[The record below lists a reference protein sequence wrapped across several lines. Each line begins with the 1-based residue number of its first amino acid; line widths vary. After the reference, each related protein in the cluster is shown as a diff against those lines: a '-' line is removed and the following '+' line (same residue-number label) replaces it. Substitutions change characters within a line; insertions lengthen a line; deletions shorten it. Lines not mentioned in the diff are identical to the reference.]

1 MNEQDI
7 VRVQDVMTPDVK
19 TIDRMQT
26 VAEAIE
32 MMRHSGVSSLI
43 VERRNENDEYGL
55 IVVSDIATKVIG
67 PDKSPDRVN
76 VYDVMT
82 KPVITVHED
91 MDIRYAVRLLG
102 HFKISRALVIDQM
115 RAPLG
120 IVTLRDMVLRHGQ
133 SS

>member
-1 MNEQDI
+1 
-7 VRVQDVMTPDVK
+7 MTPDVK
-19 TIDRMQT
+19 TIDRIQT

-43 VERRNENDEYGL
+43 VERRSENDEFGL

-82 KPVITVHED
+82 KPVITVHGD

-102 HFKISRALVIDQM
+102 HFKISRALVIDQA

-133 SS
+133 GS

>member
-1 MNEQDI
+1 MNEHNI
-7 VRVQDVMTPDVK
+7 VRVRDVMTPDVK

-32 MMRHSGVSSLI
+32 MMRHTGVSSLI
-43 VERRNENDEYGL
+43 VERRNENDEFGL

-102 HFKISRALVIDQM
+102 HFRISRALVIDHM
-115 RAPLG
+115 RPPLG

>member
-7 VRVQDVMTPDVK
+7 VRVRDVMTPDVK
-19 TIDRMQT
+19 TIDRIQT

-43 VERRNENDEYGL
+43 VERRNENDEFGL

-82 KPVITVHED
+82 KPVITVHGD

-102 HFKISRALVIDQM
+102 HFKISRALVIDQA
-115 RAPLG
+115 RALLG

-133 SS
+133 GS

>member
-7 VRVQDVMTPDVK
+7 VRVRDVMTPDVK

-43 VERRNENDEYGL
+43 VERRNENDEFGL

-82 KPVITVHED
+82 KPVITVHGD

-102 HFKISRALVIDQM
+102 HFKISRALVIDQA

-133 SS
+133 GS